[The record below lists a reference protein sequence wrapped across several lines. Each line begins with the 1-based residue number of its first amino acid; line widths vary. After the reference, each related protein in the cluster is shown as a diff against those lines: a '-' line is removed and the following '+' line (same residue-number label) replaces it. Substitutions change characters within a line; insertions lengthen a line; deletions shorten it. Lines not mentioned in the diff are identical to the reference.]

1 MRLHQLNLQ
10 YDPTQDRLLVRIS
23 TTAQVELRLWFTR
36 RLTVGVMPLLRKLV
50 AQQTDKRAALK
61 APGDAVDRPANP
73 KIREFL
79 SEIERETALKNSDFA
94 TPYKEPPSKPGVDP
108 KGAAHA
114 TDDTLLVTEIAL
126 TPLDNA
132 HLRIK
137 FTGNS
142 GQFAPSGK
150 SQDVQIELDDKLMHG
165 FLHLLEKAYTNSQ
178 WAQTPTPPLDAE
190 ELKDA
195 AATTRPQYLN

>member
-23 TTAQVELRLWFTR
+23 TTAQIELRLWFTR

-50 AQQTDKRAALK
+50 AQQTDKIAALK
-61 APGDAVDRPANP
+61 APGEAVDRPANP

-94 TPYKEPPSKPGVDP
+94 TPYKEPASKPGGDP
-108 KGAAHA
+108 RGVAQAMN
-114 TDDTLLVTEIAL
+114 DTLLVTEIAL

-142 GQFAPSGK
+142 SHSAPSGK
-150 SQDVQIELDDKLMHG
+150 GQDVQIELDDKLMHG
-165 FLHLLEKAYTNSQ
+165 FLHLLEKAYANSQ
-178 WAQTPTPPLDAE
+178 WAQNPTPPLDAE

>member
-23 TTAQVELRLWFTR
+23 TTTQVELRLWFTR
-36 RLTVGVMPLLRKLV
+36 RLTVGVLPLLRKLV
-50 AQQTDKRAALK
+50 GQQTDKVAALK
-61 APGDAVDRPANP
+61 AQTDASDLPSNP
-73 KIREFL
+73 KVREFL

-94 TPYKEPPSKPGVDP
+94 TPYKAPAVKPAADP
-108 KGAAHA
+108 KGAARPP
-114 TDDTLLVTEIAL
+114 DDTLLVTEIAM

-142 GQFAPSGK
+142 GIFAQN
-150 SQDVQIELDDKLMHG
+150 QDVQIELDDKLMHG
-165 FLHLLEKAYTNSQ
+165 FLHLLEKAYANSQ
-178 WAQTPTPPLDAE
+178 WAQPSTSSIDPEDSKE
-190 ELKDA
+190 A
-195 AATTRPQYLN
+195 AAMTRPQYLN